1 MFVYTPKPDKNLH
14 TEMYMYNYG
23 HTEVCAHNYGHKYI
37 VVDSQKYKE
46 VQTPIEISIAIHVKR
61 DSTGIYTST

>member
-23 HTEVCAHNYGHKYI
+23 HPEMCAHNYGHKYI
-37 VVDSQKYKE
+37 VVDSQKY
-46 VQTPIEISIAIHVKR
+46 TKR
-61 DSTGIYTST
+61 YTHLYKSP